1 MGEMRVAL
9 FITCLADQ
17 FYAEAGVAAVRLLRA
32 LGVEVDFPEG
42 QTCCGQPAF
51 NAGHWEEARALARR
65 TLRVFQEAEYVV
77 LPSGSCASMLRNHYP
92 ELLPGSREAL
102 AFSERVY
109 ELSQFLVRVLG
120 VERLG
125 EGLKGVRVAYHHG
138 CHALRELGVREEPLT
153 LLTNAGAEILPWE
166 AAEEC
171 CGFGGLFSVKL
182 PEVSLAMADRKLS
195 TLPEA
200 QVLTSTDA
208 GCLLHLSGRMA
219 KRGVNLRVAPLA
231 TLLWEAYAG

>member
-1 MGEMRVAL
+1 MRVAL

-102 AFSERVY
+102 AFSEKVY

-153 LLTNAGAEILPWE
+153 LLTNAGAEILPGRPPRS
-166 AAEEC
+166 AAASG
-171 CGFGGLFSVKL
+171 GFSASSS
-182 PEVSLAMADRKLS
+182 PRY
-195 TLPEA
+195 P
-200 QVLTSTDA
+200 
-208 GCLLHLSGRMA
+208 
-219 KRGVNLRVAPLA
+219 
-231 TLLWEAYAG
+231 